1 MRVLRREPEKARIE
15 VIPMIDIVFFLLVF
29 FMIST
34 LSMTVNRA
42 VPVNLPKAASAQKD
56 VRETLHITVTK
67 EGEIFLNK
75 APVALQDIA
84 PQVKVDLEKNPDL
97 LAIISADDQAFHGI
111 IVDVMDEIRLAGV
124 SRLAIAVKPERR
136 AQP

>member
-1 MRVLRREPEKARIE
+1 MRVLRREQEKARIE

-34 LSMTVNRA
+34 LSMTINRG
-42 VPVNLPKAASAQKD
+42 VPVNLPTAASSHKD
-56 VRETLHITVTK
+56 LRETFNITVT
-67 EGEIFLNK
+67 EDGEIFLNK
-75 APVALQDIA
+75 APIALQDIA
-84 PQVKVDLEKNPDL
+84 PQVKVGLAKDPDL
-97 LAIISADDQAFHGI
+97 LAIISADDQAFHGV

-124 SRLAIAVKPERR
+124 SRLAIAVQPERR

>member
-56 VRETLHITVTK
+56 VRETVNITITK
-67 EGEIFLNK
+67 DGEIFLNK
-75 APVALQDIA
+75 APIALQDIA
-84 PQVKVDLEKNPDL
+84 PQVQVDLERNPDL

>member
-1 MRVLRREPEKARIE
+1 MRVRRREPEKARIE

-34 LSMTVNRA
+34 LSMTINRGM
-42 VPVNLPKAASAQKD
+42 PVNLPKAASSQQEL
-56 VRETLHITVTK
+56 RETFNITVTR

-75 APVALQDIA
+75 EPLTIQDIA
-84 PQVKVDLEKNPDL
+84 PKVQAGLARDPDL
-97 LAIISADDQAFHGI
+97 LAIITADDQALHGT

-124 SRLAIAVKPERR
+124 ARLAIAVQAERR
-136 AQP
+136 AKP

>member
-1 MRVLRREPEKARIE
+1 MRILRREQEKARIE

-34 LSMTVNRA
+34 LSMTINRG
-42 VPVNLPKAASAQKD
+42 VPVNLPTAASSQKD
-56 VRETLHITVTK
+56 LRETLHITVTK
-67 EGEIFLNK
+67 DGEIFLNK
-75 APVALQDIA
+75 APIALQDIA
-84 PQVKVDLEKNPDL
+84 SQVKVGLAKDPDL
-97 LAIISADDQAFHGI
+97 LAIISADDQAFHGV

-124 SRLAIAVKPERR
+124 SRLAIAVQPERR

>member
-56 VRETLHITVTK
+56 VRETLNITITK
-67 EGEIFLNK
+67 DGEIFLNK
-75 APVALQDIA
+75 APIALQDIA
-84 PQVKVDLEKNPDL
+84 SQVQVELEKNPDL
-97 LAIISADDQAFHGI
+97 LAIISADDQAFHGV